1 MSKIWTHVSWPG
13 DLIFISHVCSDVVR
27 DLTEKLHLG
36 WAWCDGRGHRERETA
51 QVNKGENTGM
61 AARKLIKDGVEKGRK
76 LEVLSQM

>member
-1 MSKIWTHVSWPG
+1 MDTCILAWRFDFYQSRLFGCGK
-13 DLIFISHVCSDVVR
+13 R
-27 DLTEKLHLG
+27 LTEKLHLG

-61 AARKLIKDGVEKGRK
+61 AARKLIKDEVEKGRK